1 MLTNSVRSV
10 DVHNRRSVLAA
21 RFQMSHF
28 LNGVAAKG
36 LRWRTFE

>member
-10 DVHNRRSVLAA
+10 DDHRFRIVLAA

-36 LRWRTFE
+36 LR